1 MPTVNFKNN
10 QAAIFIICL
19 LIAIFFWTVTAL
31 NKPYITTVWV
41 PVTYKNIPLSV
52 QIEKPLPSKISI
64 DIEGKGFD
72 LMSDDFV
79 NKNNNLTIDFNS
91 AEFRNL
97 RLSNRNAVST
107 ESLLKHNLS
116 VNDPSYTIVKVLP
129 DSIVLNYTKK
139 FTVKVPVKLN
149 AELNF
154 KKQFFN
160 SLPPLIKPES
170 IELSGPEILI
180 KKIAALETQKV
191 IFNDIHSDLFFSASL
206 LNPSFDKIILSENKV
221 WIMVPVDEFTEG
233 KAAVTINKIYYH
245 NKPVTLIP
253 DKINITYQSSLKNF
267 ASLSAADFEAAI
279 DQPFISIDKNENKLR
294 VTIVKFPKSAKIVS
308 VQPEWVDYLI
318 EK

>member
-1 MPTVNFKNN
+1 MPNVNFKNN
-10 QAAIFIICL
+10 QAAIFIVCL
-19 LIAIFFWTVTAL
+19 LIAIFFWTITAL
-31 NKPYITTVWV
+31 NKPYITTVSV

-52 QIEKPLPSKISI
+52 QIENPLPSKISVS
-64 DIEGKGFD
+64 IEGKGFD

-79 NKNNNLTIDFNS
+79 SKNNNLTIDFNS

-97 RLSNRNAVST
+97 RLSTRNAVST

-116 VNDPSYTIVKVLP
+116 LNDPSYKIVKILP
-129 DSIVLNYTKK
+129 DSIVLNYTRK

-160 SLPPLIKPES
+160 SLPPLMKPDS

-180 KKIAALETQKV
+180 KKITALETQKV
-191 IFNDIHSDLFFSASL
+191 IFNNIHADLFFSASL

-221 WIMVPVDEFTEG
+221 WVLVPVDEFTEG
-233 KAAVTINKIYYH
+233 KVTAVINKIYYH

-253 DKINITYQSSLKNF
+253 DKISITWQSSLKNF
-267 ASLSAADFEAAI
+267 ASVSPADFEAAI
-279 DQPFISIDKNENKLR
+279 DQPVASIDKNENKLR
-294 VTIVKFPKSAKIVS
+294 VTIVKFPKSARIIS
-308 VQPEWVDYLI
+308 VQPEWIDYLI